1 MPRPAPAAQT
11 PRRPTN
17 ITLSDPLLAEA
28 RAQRWLAENRPA
40 MQAWNDGG
48 ERQGLRLAAF
58 RPF

>member
-11 PRRPTN
+11 PRP
-17 ITLSDPLLAEA
+17 EA

-48 ERQGLRLAAF
+48 ERQGLRLTAF